1 METSV
6 KFFSEGFFGYSSQQD
21 FFMGSIWHILP
32 IVLMIIAIILIS
44 KNRER
49 IKNYKYEGRVRF
61 ILAFVMMIVEM
72 TFFWRLLY
80 VGNQGEAE
88 TMLTY
93 LPFQMC
99 QWGLII
105 CVFTITSKNQKLFS
119 INYYITLLFATIA
132 LIYPL
137 VIKNA
142 GPRYYRYYQF
152 WLEHTL
158 PIISVF
164 CLMFVH
170 GMKPEKK
177 GILYTCVVTVPLTI
191 IALIANSNIP
201 GARYLYLTLDVKVL
215 PQNMILRAL
224 ILFALVMGIFYVMY
238 LPFDKK
244 NKKEKTENKE
254 SKIENKEVV

>member
-1 METSV
+1 MESV
-6 KFFSEGFFGYSSQQD
+6 TTVNFFRDGFFGYSNEQD

-32 IVLMIIAIILIS
+32 IALMILAIILI
-44 KNRER
+44 
-49 IKNYKYEGRVRF
+49 YKYREKIRNFKYESSVRY

-72 TFFWRLLY
+72 SFFWRLLY
-80 VGNQGEAE
+80 VGNQGASD

-99 QWGLII
+99 QWGLLI
-105 CVFTITSKNQKLFS
+105 CIFTITSKNKKLFS
-119 INYYITLLFATIA
+119 INYYITLLFTTIA

-164 CLMFVH
+164 YLMFVH
-170 GMKPEKK
+170 NMKPEKK
-177 GILYTCVVTVPLTI
+177 GILYTLFLLIPLTTVAI
-191 IALIANSNIP
+191 IANSNIEE
-201 GARYLYLTLDVKVL
+201 ANYLYLKLDVKIL
-215 PQNMILRAL
+215 PENMMLRVAILVVVV
-224 ILFALVMGIFYVMY
+224 FSVFYLMY
-238 LPFDKK
+238 LPFRKK
-244 NKKEKTENKE
+244 NNQEKIDSKKEQIINK
-254 SKIENKEVV
+254 